1 MRVLMVGCGNMGAA
15 LLARWVDVPGTS
27 FCTADPANA
36 FPDTRVQSFQSASE
50 VKGGPFD
57 LLVIAVKPQMIA
69 DVLPDYL
76 PHLQTDAAVLSIAA
90 GVSCA
95 RLETVVGQRP
105 IIRVMPNLPAK
116 IGKGVSGLHFNNEA
130 VPEAVKAVIRQM
142 MLAAGSIVEV
152 DQEDSLDKVTAIAG
166 SGPGYVF
173 EIARAYVDAA
183 MALGFDADQARTL
196 VLDTIAGA
204 VEMAAGTQDD
214 LADMRNAVTSKAG
227 TTEAGLNAL
236 NGNGDLSQL
245 MLAATQAAYKRA
257 VELR

>member
-1 MRVLMVGCGNMGAA
+1 MRVLMVGCGNMGGA
-15 LLARWVDVPGTS
+15 LLARWVDVPGIS
-27 FCTADPANA
+27 FCTADPVSA
-36 FPDTRVQSFQSASE
+36 FPDTRVQSFDSASK
-50 VKGGPFD
+50 VTGGPFD

-69 DVLPDYL
+69 DIIPGYL
-76 PHLQTDAAVLSIAA
+76 PHLQADAAVLSIAA

-105 IIRVMPNLPAK
+105 IVRVMPNLPAK
-116 IGKGVSGLHFNNEA
+116 IGKGVSGLHFNET
-130 VPEAVKAVIRQM
+130 VPEAVKDLIRQM

-227 TTEAGLNAL
+227 TTEAGLSAL